1 VSRWDNADSQPEQLG
16 RTVSHPN
23 PSTQI
28 VLISFDWSETAITTI
43 CFVIWYGEV
52 GQGGACGNH
61 STFKRDAAGAGFSI
75 VSSAECSRATGRD
88 APLAQVP
95 TALVQRFDL
104 IEAGFASHPLLQELN
119 EARTTR

>member
-1 VSRWDNADSQPEQLG
+1 MWDNADSQPEQVG

-23 PSTQI
+23 PLTQI
-28 VLISFDWSETAITTI
+28 VLISFDWSEAAITTI
-43 CFVIWYGEV
+43 CFVIGWRGRS
-52 GQGGACGNH
+52 GGACGNH
-61 STFKRDAAGAGFSI
+61 STFKRDADGAGFSI

-95 TALVQRFDL
+95 TALVQRFEF